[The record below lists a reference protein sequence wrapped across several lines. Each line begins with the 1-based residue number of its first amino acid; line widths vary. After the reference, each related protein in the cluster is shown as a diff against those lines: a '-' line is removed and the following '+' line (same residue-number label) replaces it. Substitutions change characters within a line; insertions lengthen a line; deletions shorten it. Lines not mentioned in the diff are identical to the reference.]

1 MNNQTKTIAV
11 DEYLPKMSRCFDCT
25 DPYPSNNYCLDVA
38 VACEE
43 KVGSFCLFDGARII
57 LYY

>member
-11 DEYLPKMSRCFDCT
+11 DEYLPKMSCCFDFT
-25 DPYPSNNYCLDVA
+25 DPNPSNSYCLDVA

-43 KVGSFCLFDGARII
+43 KVGSFCFV
-57 LYY
+57 